1 MKASIQIGFLMA
13 LLGACSVQPQV
24 STDIITRGTPDC
36 VDGNQVRVR
45 FDTCLSSSCDKLV
58 SAECTLTVNG
68 TTAVIVG
75 EAVVEH
81 NGDAECTADC
91 GLVDATCSGEL
102 ESAVEV
108 RFGDELRDLGDLS
121 ACP

>member
-1 MKASIQIGFLMA
+1 MRTSFRVVFLLA
-13 LLGACSVQPQV
+13 LLGACSAQTRV
-24 STDIITRGTPDC
+24 STDTITRGAPEC

-58 SAECTLTVNG
+58 SAECTLTADG

-75 EAVVEH
+75 EAVVERQE
-81 NGDAECTADC
+81 GDCTADC
-91 GLVDATCSGEL
+91 GLVDATCAGEL
-102 ESAVEV
+102 DSAVEV
-108 RFGDELRDLGDLS
+108 RFGDELRDLADLS